1 MLEATRRVVGIPILV
16 VVSVALAYCY
26 FGRYIPGFFG
36 HRGASLQRLVS
47 HMFYTTEGIFGI
59 PLGVSSVFIFL
70 LYYLEP
76 FLKRQA

>member
-1 MLEATRRVVGIPILV
+1 MGIPILV
-16 VVSVALAYCY
+16 VVSVAQHTATSDATY
-26 FGRYIPGFFG
+26 RVFG

-59 PLGVSSVFIFL
+59 PLGVSSVPPYFF

-76 FLKRQA
+76 FLKDRHRTVLH